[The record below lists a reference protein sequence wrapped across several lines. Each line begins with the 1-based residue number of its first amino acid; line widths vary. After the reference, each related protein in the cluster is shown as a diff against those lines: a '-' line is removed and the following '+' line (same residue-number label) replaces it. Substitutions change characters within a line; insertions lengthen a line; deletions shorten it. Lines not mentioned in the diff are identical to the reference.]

1 MVTQNLNTV
10 TEQEKKDDARF
21 EELKTKQDKTE
32 QENTELGELKTRYA
46 GRAEKRIGQLS
57 GEKKAEKARAD
68 AAEER
73 AEEAERKRVEAE
85 EKLASKQDTTIVGNE
100 NETTDI
106 AGKKYFTDAAL
117 TAQIRSGKIT
127 EQSAIDYQAKRNE
140 EKIVVRV
147 KGDFKKEQEADALK
161 KSQAEDAEAVL
172 ATHPEFGLK
181 HPNYDQNNPL
191 YKEWRELVADGYGLT
206 TGGLM
211 KALKKANKNL
221 GIKNTHID
229 RSSELGIED
238 VASAGDK
245 GEKEKEKEVSFNE
258 QEEQTAIDMYT
269 RGDVLNLATGRA
281 YTNAEAIAKGKE
293 AKKRRI

>member
-1 MVTQNLNTV
+1 MVTPNQTQV
-10 TEQEKKDDARF
+10 TEQEKKDDTRF

-32 QENTELGELKTRYA
+32 QENTELGELKTKYA
-46 GRAEKRIGQLS
+46 GRAEKRIGQLT
-57 GEKKAEKARAD
+57 GEKKAATA
-68 AAEER
+68 R
-73 AEEAERKRVEAE
+73 AEEAEKRAEEAEQKAKDAE
-85 EKLASKQDTTIVGNE
+85 EKVTSQDTTVVGNE
-100 NETTDI
+100 NETTEI

-117 TAQIRSGKIT
+117 TAQIRANTIT
-127 EQSAIDYQAKRNE
+127 EQAAIDYQAKRNE

-181 HPNYDQNNPL
+181 HPNYDSNNPL

-221 GIKNTHID
+221 GTKNTHID
-229 RSSELGIED
+229 RSSELGLED
-238 VASAGDK
+238 TAAPGEK
-245 GEKEKEKEVSFNE
+245 GGKEKEKEVPFNVD
-258 QEEQTAIDMYT
+258 EEQTAIDMYT
-269 RGDVLNLATGRA
+269 RGDVLNPKTGRA
-281 YTNAEAIAKGKE
+281 YTNAEAIAKAKE
-293 AKKRRI
+293 AKKVRMR